1 MEKIDILFT
10 AFAIFVIIISCYIA
24 YLKTGINFLCETLAK
39 HQLAMNEIL
48 EAMQNQVNINN
59 TQGEINKIVFDKLKI
74 NYNIN
79 LDDSS
84 TGGGKQSN

>member
-1 MEKIDILFT
+1 
-10 AFAIFVIIISCYIA
+10 
-24 YLKTGINFLCETLAK
+24 
-39 HQLAMNEIL
+39 MNELL